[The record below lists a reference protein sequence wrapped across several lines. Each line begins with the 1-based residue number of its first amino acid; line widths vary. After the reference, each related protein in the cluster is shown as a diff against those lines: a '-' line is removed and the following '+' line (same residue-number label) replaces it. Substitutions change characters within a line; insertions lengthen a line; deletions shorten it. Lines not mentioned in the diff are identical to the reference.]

1 MALNEFESRNLVA
14 KNLHSIMRIH
24 NIRTQKELAE
34 ILEVGQAQ
42 LCHVI
47 NGEQY
52 PTVYPFLAN
61 IQNKFGYTIDEFL
74 FTDIGEVST
83 GTLVVSSI
91 GYDGIYQ
98 VYYMAERNRL
108 KSGVL
113 LIKKHNSVTHIAKA
127 VLLSKLNVNY
137 ADSIFKIAKEQ
148 AKKGGYYG
156 EVEYYMKSQCGVGV
170 MYEGEVTFSN
180 DYMFVNLCDMKD
192 GSKVMMT
199 FYREYSMKAFY
210 MGGLGTMATVGESRS
225 KIPTAKCVGIS
236 RNSLDCEEREIKPY
250 LCIKSI
256 GTVARMECDDINN
269 IIEKYRTRIQKTD
282 EFSVKEQNR
291 LVSAEIEDFVMCE
304 VGKRLDKEFIV
315 NPEDHEDWC
324 EFIKNEHSMM
334 KKIYI

>member
-1 MALNEFESRNLVA
+1 MALNELESRNLVG

-47 NGEQY
+47 KGEQY

-74 FTDIGEVST
+74 FTDIGDLPPS
-83 GTLVVSSI
+83 TLVISSI
-91 GYDGIYQ
+91 GYDGVYQ
-98 VYYMAERNRL
+98 VYYMAEKNRF
-108 KSGVL
+108 KSGIL
-113 LIKKHNSVTHIAKA
+113 LIKKPNSVTHVAKA

-137 ADSIFKIAKEQ
+137 ADAIFETVKEQ

-156 EVEYYMKSQCGVGV
+156 EAEYYMKSQTGVGV
-170 MYEGEVTFSN
+170 IYEGEASFSN
-180 DYMFVNLCDMKD
+180 DHMFVNLCDMKD
-192 GSKVMMT
+192 GSKVMLT
-199 FYREYSMKAFY
+199 FYREYSMRVFY

-236 RNSLDCEEREIKPY
+236 RNSLRYEEREIMSH
-250 LCIKSI
+250 LGIKNI
-256 GTVARMECDDINN
+256 GTVARIECDEINN
-269 IIEKYRTRIQKTD
+269 IIEKYRSRIQKTN

-291 LVSAEIEDFVMCE
+291 LASAEIEDFVMRE
-304 VGKRLDKEFIV
+304 IGKRLVKEFV
-315 NPEDHEDWC
+315 VSPEQHEDWC
-324 EFIKNEHSMM
+324 EFIKNKQYMM
-334 KKIYI
+334 KNA